1 MAEILKLSTQEIKI
15 TMITILR
22 VLMEKEDTTQE
33 EIGNVITWME
43 ILIKIQRKY

>member
-33 EIGNVITWME
+33 EIGNVIT
-43 ILIKIQRKY
+43 

>member
-1 MAEILKLSTQEIKI
+1 MAKILKLSTQEIKI

-33 EIGNVITWME
+33 EIGNVI
-43 ILIKIQRKY
+43 R